1 MLRRSAVSPMQSD
14 GPVPIESRALG
25 TLSYIRSSIES
36 ATTLAVPGMAGIVMG
51 CIGVAAAVVTS
62 LPAFAPQWLPIWL
75 VAAALA
81 FLLGGASLARQAA
94 LRGNTRYFGP
104 LRKFLLCLCPALLAG
119 AVLTLTLWRADLPRI
134 IPGVWL
140 LLYGCAVLSSSTVTL
155 AATFRLIITMGALF
169 VVVGLVTLELPARL
183 HMLALGAGFGG
194 LHLIFGFLIG
204 RTTHAD

>member
-1 MLRRSAVSPMQSD
+1 MLRQSAVSPMQTD

-25 TLSYIRSSIES
+25 TLTYIRSSIES
-36 ATTLAVPGMAGIVMG
+36 ASTLTVPGMAGIIMG

-62 LPAFAPQWLPIWL
+62 LPAFASQWLLIWL
-75 VAAALA
+75 GAACIA
-81 FLLGGASLARQAA
+81 FVLGGASMARQAA

-119 AVLTLTLWRADLPRI
+119 AALTLTLWRADLPRI
-134 IPGVWL
+134 IPGMWL

-155 AATFRLIITMGALF
+155 AATFRLIAIMGSLF
-169 VVVGLVTLELPARL
+169 VALGLITFELPIRL

-194 LHLIFGFLIG
+194 VHLIFGFLIG
-204 RTTHAD
+204 RTNHAN